1 MNQQDTLPGWQRLK
15 LDAGGRSLI
24 EASAGTGKTWTI
36 AVLYLRLLLEQ
47 NLSPGKIIVATFS
60 RAAASELSERL
71 RARLVWALQLAL
83 ADTDSDERD
92 PAALWLAGRWQ
103 DAALRQADT
112 ARLQLA
118 LAELDS
124 APVSTLHSLCSR
136 ILREHPFAA
145 GSRFSG
151 DELVDGDAWNAEIAK
166 DFKRVLRQS
175 TPEDLQAQFPEALL
189 QHLAGKLPNAKQIGQ
204 LLAPATSVPQVQCR
218 DWPDA
223 ALAEVL
229 RAAIP
234 GLHKGKKS
242 LIQGFENLA
251 GFIETQGQIFPGPN
265 ELDALA
271 KASYEGGAVT
281 AAGKK
286 IAATKDA
293 FLHLPQLL
301 AQVDAHIHHGRQL
314 LWQRIQDW
322 AMRQK
327 TLSAERREQRSFDDL
342 LAHVYKVLQAERGQD
357 KRALADAL
365 FHAWPVALVDEFQ
378 DTDGVQYGILDAI
391 YRDKNAAP
399 RGRMVMIGDPK
410 QAIYRFRGG
419 DIHSYLRAAASV
431 ADSECLELAVNHRSS
446 RAMVAAINQ
455 LYACGGMA
463 LDVDEAGYSSHIAYH
478 QVEASAR
485 RDDTP
490 FCLDGVPLAQALH
503 MVMDQDPPDSKAER
517 EQRALTAAANDIT
530 RMLAEGRYSI
540 GGEPLEPKH
549 IAVLL
554 PKAAQIE
561 KMKMLL
567 QARGVP
573 CVTTTRS
580 NVFASD
586 SAEHLQVLL
595 YAVLHAEK
603 QSLIRA
609 ALATPLYGM
618 PLETIANLGVDD
630 WQATAQRFHAWREL
644 WQRRGV
650 QALMDAFL
658 KQEGARLL
666 AASNGERVLTDLRH
680 LAEILQSEAD
690 AGLGPHEL
698 LAWLK
703 AERSGSGGDG
713 EEEAREA
720 RELRIESEAPRV
732 KLMTLHASKGLE
744 FEVVFLPLMWAH
756 DERRETG
763 LVALHDAQTGERQL
777 RSDEE
782 ALAQTAQELQDERF
796 RLLYVALTRSIY
808 ACIVHTLP
816 PERCKDGRAKEAA
829 SGTARTALD
838 VMLARIQPALGSAEL
853 AEATPAIAWRNGWNV
868 DGAMP
873 RLASASGMAGLKARV
888 MPEIPWAALP
898 SRHSFSTLTR
908 GLHAEDGSQA
918 DAASDENADENLDE
932 AAQFAAQAVPE
943 HPQLLALSQVRGTA
957 IGNAI
962 HAIFE
967 HRHIGQPLAQ
977 QPLLLRQALQ
987 AQGLWGDERE
997 ATWLA
1002 ETLGARI
1009 DTVLA
1014 TPLAA
1019 DMPALGSLPAQD
1031 LLAEMEFHFALSK
1044 TSMQALAEACK
1055 AHGEPE
1061 LIPPDAR
1068 QLRGLMTG
1076 KIDLVF
1082 RLDGRF
1088 HVLDYKGNFLG
1099 NRVADYQGTALTDA
1113 MNRSHYRFQALLY
1126 TVAVDRYLRQRL
1138 AGYSREKHL
1147 GDSWYL
1153 FVRAIGLEP
1162 GAGIWR
1168 HRFADALI
1176 NAVQAALPGHPQQQQ
1191 EHAQCR

>member
-1 MNQQDTLPGWQRLK
+1 MSEQAHLPGWRRLQ

-36 AVLYLRLLLEQ
+36 AVLYLRLLLEKQ
-47 NLSPGKIIVATFS
+47 LSPGSIIVTTFS
-60 RAAASELSERL
+60 KAAASELSERL
-71 RARLVWALQLAL
+71 RARIVWALEWAQAHTHG
-83 ADTDSDERD
+83 ADND
-92 PAALWLAGRWQ
+92 PAAAWLAERWT
-103 DAALRQADT
+103 DAALKKTDI
-112 ARLQLA
+112 ARLQFA

-151 DELVDGDAWNAEIAK
+151 DALVDGDAWHAEIAA
-166 DFKRVLRQS
+166 DFKRVLQQS
-175 TPEDLQAQFPEALL
+175 LPDDLQAQFPQALL
-189 QHLAGKLPNAKQIGQ
+189 QQLQKLPDGKQVGQ
-204 LLAPATSVPQVQCR
+204 LLAPATVVPQVQI
-218 DWPDA
+218 DAWPDVS
-223 ALAEVL
+223 LAEVL

-242 LIQGFENLA
+242 LIKGFENLA
-251 GFIETQGQIFPGPN
+251 GFIETQGEIVPSLN

-286 IAATKDA
+286 IAATKEA
-293 FLHLPQLL
+293 FDHLPQLL
-301 AQVDAHIHHGRQL
+301 ALVEKHLNHSQQL

-322 AMRQK
+322 VLQQK
-327 TLSAERREQRSFDDL
+327 ALSGERREQRSFDDL
-342 LAHVYKVLQAERGQD
+342 LAHVHQVLQAEAGQQA
-357 KRALADAL
+357 RPLADAL
-365 FHAWPVALVDEFQ
+365 FAAWPVALVDEFQ

-391 YRDKNAAP
+391 YRDIDGKP

-431 ADSECLELAVNHRSS
+431 ADEARLGLTVNHRSS
-446 RAMVAAINQ
+446 RPMVAAINQ
-455 LYACGGMA
+455 LYACAGAA
-463 LDVDEAGYSSHIAYH
+463 LDVDEGGYSSHIAYQ
-478 QVEASAR
+478 QVEASGR
-485 RDDTP
+485 RDATP
-490 FCLDGVPLAQALH
+490 FCVDGVPASQALY
-503 MVMDQDPPDSKAER
+503 MVMEDEPPDSKGER
-517 EQRALTAAANDIT
+517 ELRALTAAANDIT
-530 RMLAEGRYSI
+530 RMLAEGRHSI
-540 GGEPLEPKH
+540 GGKPLEPRH

-554 PKAAQIE
+554 PKSAQIE
-561 KMKMLL
+561 KMQSLL

-573 CVTTTRS
+573 CVTSTGS

-586 SAEHLQVLL
+586 SAQHLQVLL
-595 YAVLHAEK
+595 HAVLHAEK

-618 PLETIANLGVDD
+618 PLETIASLGMED
-630 WQATAQRFHAWREL
+630 WQPISQRFHAWREL

-650 QALMDAFL
+650 QALVDAL
-658 KQEGARLL
+658 LQQQGARLL
-666 AASNGERVLTDLRH
+666 AASHGERVLTDLRH

-703 AERSGSGGDG
+703 DERNGGSDG

-720 RELRIESEAPRV
+720 RRLRIESEAPRV

-763 LVALHDAQTGERQL
+763 LVALHDAHTGERQL
-777 RSDEE
+777 RSDLA
-782 ALAQTAQELQDERF
+782 ALAQNAQELQDERF

-808 ACIVHTLP
+808 ACIVHILP
-816 PERCKDGRAKEAA
+816 PERCQDGNRSNPA

-853 AEATPAIAWRNGWNV
+853 AAATPAIAWSKGWDV
-868 DGAMP
+868 D
-873 RLASASGMAGLKARV
+873 SAVSPLVSSPPPVALSARKL
-888 MPEIPWAALP
+888 PALPWTPLP
-898 SRHSFSTLTR
+898 SRHSFTTLTR
-908 GLHAEDGSQA
+908 GLPAADGSQA
-918 DAASDENADENLDE
+918 DAASDEGSQAPLDE
-932 AAQFAAQAVPE
+932 AAQFAPEAAPE
-943 HPQLLALSQVRGTA
+943 HPQLLALSDIRGTA

-967 HRHIGQPLAQ
+967 HRQIGQPVSAQ
-977 QPLLLRQALQ
+977 TLLLHQSLQ
-987 AQGLWGDERE
+987 AQGLWGEARE
-997 ATWLA
+997 GELLA
-1002 ETLGARI
+1002 EKLGHRI
-1009 DTVLA
+1009 DAVLA

-1019 DMPALGSLPAQD
+1019 DMPALGCLPGSD
-1031 LLAEMEFHFALSK
+1031 LLAEMEFHFSLAH
-1044 TSMQALAEACK
+1044 TSLQALREACG
-1055 AHGEPE
+1055 AHGEPA
-1061 LIPPDAR
+1061 LIPHEKR

-1082 RLDGRF
+1082 RHEGRF

-1099 NRVADYQGTALTDA
+1099 HRVADYQDAALTDA
-1113 MNRSHYRFQALLY
+1113 MNHSHYRFQALLY
-1126 TVAVDRYLRQRL
+1126 TVALDRYLRQRL
-1138 AGYSREKHL
+1138 AGYCRDKHL

-1153 FVRAIGLEP
+1153 FVRAVGLAP

-1168 HRFADALI
+1168 QRFGDALI
-1176 NAVQAALPGHPQQQQ
+1176 DAVQAALPGDPFNQ
-1191 EHAQCR
+1191 ETQAICT